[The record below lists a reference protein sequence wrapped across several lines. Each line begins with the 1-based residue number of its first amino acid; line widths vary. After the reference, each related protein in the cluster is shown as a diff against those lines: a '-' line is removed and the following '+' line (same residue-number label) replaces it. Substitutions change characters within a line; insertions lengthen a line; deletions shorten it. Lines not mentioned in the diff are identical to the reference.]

1 MCGDPSRWNIEYC
14 VATCAA
20 VFSKA
25 VDTTCISNKCRASEF
40 RVGVEFQGVL
50 DNVTS
55 AICTFTRAK
64 NEAAMWNAFVV
75 AIKFFLRNEV
85 YYSFITYEVVFHS
98 FDFIFNFSFVRIRSS
113 YYVALTKVTFVAINV
128 WSFTIADSFKV
139 LKLCLVYLLTL
150 WKIFLISKV
159 KSM

>member
-1 MCGDPSRWNIEYC
+1 MSGNPSWWNVEYS

-40 RVGVEFQGVL
+40 RVGVKFQGVL

-64 NEAAMWNAFVV
+64 NEATMWNAFVV
-75 AIKFFLRNEV
+75 AIKFFLGNEV
-85 YYSFITYEVVFHS
+85 DYSLDRKSVV
-98 FDFIFNFSFVRIRSS
+98 
-113 YYVALTKVTFVAINV
+113 
-128 WSFTIADSFKV
+128 
-139 LKLCLVYLLTL
+139 
-150 WKIFLISKV
+150 
-159 KSM
+159 